1 MQWENQVGPK
11 SGAIKVLDRAFP
23 TPTHVLFGE

>member
-11 SGAIKVLDRAFP
+11 SGAIKVLGLAFP
-23 TPTHVLFGE
+23 TTIHVLLGK